1 MRTVQ
6 HQFKNKI
13 MTTTLQDIPT
23 DAEQRRTREAF
34 SDLVVSLKQCDS
46 RAIASAIQTALYRED
61 VQDVR
66 NELNQYLE
74 QSL

>member
-6 HQFKNKI
+6 HQSKNKI

-23 DAEQRRTREAF
+23 EAEQKRTRESF
-34 SDLVVSLKQCDS
+34 GELVLSLKQCDPLT
-46 RAIASAIQTALYRED
+46 IASAIQTALYRED

-74 QSL
+74 Q